1 MLYELAVPIR
11 VYVDI
16 LDEVFIRG
24 YATLCDWSLGESER
38 NLGRAL
44 GAFYYVWL
52 LMLDL
57 LKRID

>member
-24 YATLCDWSLGESER
+24 YATLGDRSSRETEGY
-38 NLGRAL
+38 LGRAL

>member
-24 YATLCDWSLGESER
+24 YATLCDWSFGESER
-38 NLGRAL
+38 YLSRAL
-44 GAFYYVWL
+44 AAFYYVWL
-52 LMLDL
+52 FMLDL
-57 LKRID
+57 L